1 MHTFW
6 QTLGTRLLRHLSPT
20 VRPEGAGHMQE
31 EINVRLTANTMP
43 RMECKSQSVC
53 HFNDAEEGFK

>member
-1 MHTFW
+1 
-6 QTLGTRLLRHLSPT
+6 
-20 VRPEGAGHMQE
+20 MQE